1 MSTVNRNNKFNAH
14 YSIGAY
20 EGFPMIKF
28 GQVVERNDGKGLVTV
43 RFERPEACTK
53 CGACGSGSQKGEV
66 TVLADCKVGEWVRV
80 ELPEGRF
87 LQATALV
94 YVIPLAGLLLG
105 LFLGLKLGAGSD
117 LWAVLGAALGIVVAL
132 LALYGI
138 DKNISKKPEW
148 RPKITA
154 VYPEKPSLED
164 LGCGIS

>member
-1 MSTVNRNNKFNAH
+1 
-14 YSIGAY
+14 
-20 EGFPMIKF
+20 MIKY
-28 GQVVERNDGKGLVTV
+28 GQVIERNDAKGLVTV

-66 TVLADCKVGEWVRV
+66 TVRADCQAGEWVRV

-117 LWAVLGAALGIVVAL
+117 LWTVVGAALGIVFAL
-132 LALYGI
+132 FTLYAI
-138 DKNISKKPEW
+138 DRHISKKPEW
-148 RPKITA
+148 TPKITA